1 MVEVTRRSTFTQ
13 SQEDYLKALYHLH
26 GDTRPVPTREL
37 AQRLGISSPSVSEMV
52 GRLVTQGLVEH
63 DRYRGQQLTKEGR
76 KVALELVRHHRLLE
90 MFLVQVLGY
99 SWDEVH
105 EEAERLEHV
114 ISERMEQRIFDLL
127 GRPELDPHGHAI
139 PTLPGEARVLR
150 AAEKALA
157 GQTHGLRALL
167 PFLGPAFVASV
178 AYVDPGNFATNIA
191 GGAQFGYM
199 LLWVVLAANLM
210 AMLVQSMSAKLGI
223 ATGLNLAEVCR
234 QKFPYPA
241 VVGLWIQA
249 EIIAMATDLAEFIG
263 AAIGIH
269 LLFPSIP
276 LFTAGIITAFAAFGI
291 LSLQSRGFRGFEAVI
306 TVLVGVIVAAFA
318 FEVILA
324 RPSVGAV
331 AAGLVTPRFDGTESV
346 LLGAGILGATVMPHV
361 IYLHSALTQRRV
373 VGATEEEQKK
383 IFNFEK
389 WDVIIA
395 MGLAGLINVA
405 MLTIAAAALHAHN
418 VNVPNLDAAFR
429 ALGHTL
435 DHGADIFFGLG
446 LLASGL
452 SSSSVGTLAG
462 QVVLQGF
469 IQRRM
474 PLLLSRAITMA
485 PALVVIAI
493 GLDPSRALVLSQ
505 VVLSFGIPF
514 ALIPLLVFC
523 RDRGLMG
530 TLVNKRST
538 TALATVVIGV
548 ILSLNV
554 FLIFLLVSGR

>member
-1 MVEVTRRSTFTQ
+1 
-13 SQEDYLKALYHLH
+13 LAKLAP
-26 GDTRPVPTREL
+26 RPVIEKPRPKQPVR
-37 AQRLGISSPSVSEMV
+37 AAPAV
-52 GRLVTQGLVEH
+52 
-63 DRYRGQQLTKEGR
+63 
-76 KVALELVRHHRLLE
+76 VA
-90 MFLVQVLGY
+90 
-99 SWDEVH
+99 
-105 EEAERLEHV
+105 
-114 ISERMEQRIFDLL
+114 
-127 GRPELDPHGHAI
+127 
-139 PTLPGEARVLR
+139 LPGEERVLR
-150 AAEKALA
+150 AAEKALN
-157 GQTHGLRALL
+157 GQTRGLRALL

-178 AYVDPGNFATNIA
+178 AYIDPGNFATNMA

-234 QKFPYPA
+234 ERFPYPV

-249 EIIAMATDLAEFIG
+249 ELIAMATDLAEFIG

-269 LLFPSIP
+269 LLFPAIP
-276 LFTAGIITAFAAFGI
+276 LFMAGIITGFAAFGI
-291 LSLQSRGFRGFEAVI
+291 LSLQARGFRGFEAVI
-306 TVLVGVIVAAFA
+306 TMLVAVIVGAFA
-318 FEVILA
+318 FEVVLA

-331 AAGLVTPRFDGTESV
+331 ATGLLVPHFDGTESV

-373 VGATEEEQKK
+373 VGATDAEQKK

-395 MGLAGLINVA
+395 MGLAGVVNIA
-405 MLTIAAAALHAHN
+405 MLTLAAAALHAHHII
-418 VNVPNLDAAFR
+418 VPDLDTAFR

-462 QVVLQGF
+462 QIVMQGF
-469 IQRRM
+469 IHRQIPLFLRRT
-474 PLLLSRAITMA
+474 ITML
-485 PALVVIAI
+485 PALAVIAI
-493 GLDPSRALVLSQ
+493 GFDPSRALVLSQ

-514 ALIPLLVFC
+514 ALVPLLLFC

-530 TLVNKRST
+530 TLVNRPTT
-538 TALATVVIGV
+538 TAVATLVVGV
-548 ILSLNV
+548 IVSLNA
-554 FLIFLLVSGR
+554 FLIFLLVSGH